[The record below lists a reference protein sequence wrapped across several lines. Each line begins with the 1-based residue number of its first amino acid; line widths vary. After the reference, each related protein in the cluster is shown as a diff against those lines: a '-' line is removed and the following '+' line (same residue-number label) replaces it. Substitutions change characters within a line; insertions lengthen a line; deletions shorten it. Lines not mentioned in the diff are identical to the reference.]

1 MFFKNKV
8 MQFGVVHRIKL
19 WLYKLVSSSRMVYRL
34 AFEIAFEGLPRPF
47 DNFCKNHFRGRDS
60 LTGVEIG
67 VFEGL
72 HAESLV
78 KTLRPKKL
86 YLVDPYVTYDDG
98 QMPIAVVEQAKR
110 EAHKRLHG
118 GNVNFLRCKS
128 TEADLTGLDFIYID
142 GDHRY
147 EAVKAD
153 LDYWWPRLNNLGVI
167 GGHDFG
173 IWPGVVRAV
182 TEWAAKN
189 NLQLH
194 CETPDWWVVKNGA

>member
-1 MFFKNKV
+1 M
-8 MQFGVVHRIKL
+8 HRIKL
-19 WLYKLVSSSRMVYRL
+19 WLYWLVSGSRIVRHL
-34 AFEIAFEGLPRPF
+34 ASEIALEGLPRPF
-47 DNFCKNHFRGRDS
+47 EKFCMKHFYDRAS
-60 LTGVEIG
+60 ITGVEIG

-72 HAESLV
+72 HAESLA

-86 YLVDPYVTYDDG
+86 YLVDPYAGYDDG
-98 QMPIAVVEQAKR
+98 QITSAVIEVARR

>member
-1 MFFKNKV
+1 MLFNNKV

-19 WLYKLVSSSRMVYRL
+19 WLYRLASGSPTIYRL

-47 DNFCKNHFRGRDS
+47 DKFCKNHFDGRGS
-60 LTGVEIG
+60 LAGVEIG

-86 YLVDPYVTYDDG
+86 YLVDPYMTYDEG
-98 QMPIAVVEQAKR
+98 QMTGAVVEVARQ
-110 EAHKRLHG
+110 EAHKRLDAE
-118 GNVNFLRCKS
+118 NATFLRCKS

-147 EAVKAD
+147 EPVKAD
-153 LDYWWPRLNNLGVI
+153 LDYWWPRLNNTGVI

-173 IWPGVVRAV
+173 SWPGVVRAV

-194 CETPDWWVVKNGA
+194 SETPDWWVVKK